1 MEGNLSTRG
10 RSSVAAA
17 GTPQGRFQKAV
28 EDAVGSR
35 WYYYVQA
42 RADLINIGTVQ
53 ISFAVT
59 PDGHVQHPRVLSNT
73 SNETLANSSLQ
84 SILDARI
91 PPMPPELAP
100 LVPGGGLEFTFSFNF
115 M

>member
-1 MEGNLSTRG
+1 MEGNVSTRG
-10 RSSVAAA
+10 RSSVAAI

-35 WYYYVQA
+35 WYYYVQQ
-42 RADLINIGTVQ
+42 RSDLINIGTVR

-59 PDGHVQHPRVLSNT
+59 PDGRVQRPQVVSNT
-73 SNETLANSSLQ
+73 SNQTLANSSLQ
-84 SILDARI
+84 SILDAKI

-100 LVPGGGLEFTFSFNF
+100 LVPGSGLEFTFSFNF